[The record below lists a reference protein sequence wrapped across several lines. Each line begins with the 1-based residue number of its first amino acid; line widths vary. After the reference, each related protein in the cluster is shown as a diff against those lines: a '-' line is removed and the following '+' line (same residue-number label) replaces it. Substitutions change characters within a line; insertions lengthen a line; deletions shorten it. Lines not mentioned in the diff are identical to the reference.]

1 MEKNKLL
8 KISLVIFFILNLA
21 DIMVTVYAL
30 EMEHIEEANPI
41 VRTSL
46 ESLGV
51 FWTFL
56 LKVAIGV
63 FIVVAMSKVSE
74 KTSIALP
81 MTMVLAT
88 LYLLILINNLVVIW

>member
-1 MEKNKLL
+1 MKENKLL

-21 DIMVTVYAL
+21 DIIVTVYAL
-30 EMEHIEEANPI
+30 EMGRVEANPI

-56 LKVAIGV
+56 LKVAIGI
-63 FIVVAMSKVSE
+63 FIVIAISKVSE
-74 KTSIALP
+74 KTKIALP
-81 MTMVLAT
+81 MTMMLAT
-88 LYLLILINNLVVIW
+88 LYLIILINNLVVIW